1 MINKKD
7 ISLRELLRPRHAR
20 MAWLVL
26 AIALCVTAALW
37 VLSLR
42 LVEDRT
48 ESRFNT
54 QSLQLKTAIEERLL
68 NYEQVLAGSAGLFS
82 VAGEVSREE
91 WRTYI
96 DKVNIDRYYPGIQ
109 GIGYTRRIM
118 INELNGHLQ
127 ELEAEGLEGY
137 VVRPRGLRPEFHPI
151 VYLEPA
157 TERNRRAFGYDA
169 YQDPIHR
176 KAIERARDTAGP
188 VVTGKV
194 VLVQEEVAEDQAGFL
209 MYYPVYHGGVVPQ
222 SLGERRILLKGFV
235 FSAFRTNNLL
245 DGIVGLISPFL
256 DVRIYDGSSLGRE
269 TLMYGSNLGSLDED
283 FSFEKTQQ
291 IEYGGRTWVI
301 QTRST
306 PAFDF
311 LASDPRPAIV
321 LGSGILVS
329 LLLFAFSLALIRSR
343 VLAQISAGRYRAIT
357 EGASNITVVLNRQ
370 GRVTYVSP
378 SSNTI
383 LGYDPDDARDVPSQ
397 TRVHSDDWPACRTVS
412 VRPFA
417 SPANRCR
424 WYGRGYGMPP
434 VGGGKWKARI
444 SPCWMCPGL
453 RALCS
458 ACGT

>member
-1 MINKKD
+1 M
-7 ISLRELLRPRHAR
+7 
-20 MAWLVL
+20 
-26 AIALCVTAALW
+26 
-37 VLSLR
+37 
-42 LVEDRT
+42 
-48 ESRFNT
+48 
-54 QSLQLKTAIEERLL
+54 
-68 NYEQVLAGSAGLFS
+68 
-82 VAGEVSREE
+82 
-91 WRTYI
+91 
-96 DKVNIDRYYPGIQ
+96 
-109 GIGYTRRIM
+109 
-118 INELNGHLQ
+118 
-127 ELEAEGLEGY
+127 
-137 VVRPRGLRPEFHPI
+137 
-151 VYLEPA
+151 
-157 TERNRRAFGYDA
+157 
-169 YQDPIHR
+169 
-176 KAIERARDTAGP
+176 
-188 VVTGKV
+188 VTGKV

-222 SLGERRILLKGFV
+222 SLGERRMLLKGFV

-329 LLLFAFSLALIRSR
+329 LLLFAFALALIRSR

-370 GRVTYVSP
+370 GRATYVSP

-397 TRVHSDDWPACRTVS
+397 TRVHSDDWPRLQDGFREALRKPGEQMPV
-412 VRPFA
+412 VR
-417 SPANRCR
+417 
-424 WYGRGYGMPP
+424 
-434 VGGGKWKARI
+434 ARI
-444 SPCWMCPGL
+444 RDASGEWREMEGSFIAMLDVPGL
-453 RALCS
+453 RASCS